1 MKFFSPGTALG
12 SFPGRVA
19 VRAEAQCLPY
29 PQQEEDTVS
38 TFAALY
44 QEWASLA
51 QSPTTTTAL
60 ARWGTD
66 DPTLARFATMAEL
79 VAFVERRGSPAASD
93 TVLAA
98 LARRSPDDQ
107 LAARTLLQ
115 LLLPALCGLAKRHRW
130 IGDVDERA
138 QAVVAIAY
146 ERIRTYPFERR
157 PRRIAANVAWDTTQ
171 RLLAERDRQ
180 RREPPLAGAEEA
192 EEWPGPALDETSS
205 ATEELLELLGW
216 ARRRGHLNAQAIRLI
231 ALTRVADVAP
241 AQLVPEFG
249 SDPAGVRRRRNRA
262 EQQLR
267 AVAAA

>member
-1 MKFFSPGTALG
+1 MRTQ
-12 SFPGRVA
+12 
-19 VRAEAQCLPY
+19 AQRLPY
-29 PQQEEDTVS
+29 PQQEEDAVS
-38 TFAALY
+38 TTFAALY

-51 QSPTTTTAL
+51 QSAATTTAL

-79 VAFVERRGSPAASD
+79 TAFVERRGSPAASD

-98 LARRSPDDQ
+98 LARRAPADQ
-107 LAARTLLQ
+107 LAARALLQ

-130 IGDVDERA
+130 IGEADERA

-157 PRRIAANVAWDTTQ
+157 PRRIAANVVWDTTQ
-171 RLLAERDRQ
+171 RLLAERDHQ
-180 RREPPLAGAEEA
+180 RREPPLAGPEDAGERA
-192 EEWPGPALDETSS
+192 APVPDESP
-205 ATEELLELLGW
+205 TEELLELLSW
-216 ARRRGHLNAQAIRLI
+216 AHQRGHLSPQAVRLI

-249 SDPAGVRRRRNRA
+249 NDPYSVRRRRNRA
-262 EQQLR
+262 EWQLR

>member
-1 MKFFSPGTALG
+1 MRLFSPGRALG
-12 SFPGRVA
+12 NFPGKVPGGI
-19 VRAEAQCLPY
+19 EAQRPPY
-29 PQQEEDTVS
+29 LQQEEDAVS
-38 TFAALY
+38 TFADLR
-44 QEWASLA
+44 QEWASLV
-51 QSPTTTTAL
+51 QSPAATRDL
-60 ARWGTD
+60 ARWGTE

-98 LARRSPDDQ
+98 LARRAPADQ

-115 LLLPALCGLAKRHRW
+115 LLLPALCGLARRQRW
-130 IGDVDERA
+130 IGEADERA
-138 QAVVAIAY
+138 QAVVAVAY

-157 PRRIAANVAWDTTQ
+157 PQRIAANVVWDTTQ

-180 RREPPLAGAEEA
+180 RREPPLAGPEG
-192 EEWPGPALDETSS
+192 PGDCAAAAGVES
-205 ATEELLELLGW
+205 ATEELLALLTW
-216 ARRRGHLNAQAIRLI
+216 AHQRGHLSSQAIRLI

-249 SDPAGVRRRRNRA
+249 SDPASVRRRRNRA
-262 EQQLR
+262 EWQLR